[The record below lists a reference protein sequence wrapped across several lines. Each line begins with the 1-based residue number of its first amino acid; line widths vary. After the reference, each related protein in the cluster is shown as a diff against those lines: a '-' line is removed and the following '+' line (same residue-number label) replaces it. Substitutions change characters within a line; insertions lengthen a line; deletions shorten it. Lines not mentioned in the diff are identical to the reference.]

1 MSPHALKNMTKEE
14 RINLIRFGPDK
25 NKKPKKIAV
34 DLLQKY
40 KPMIN
45 LNKYKVI
52 ANDLEKEAKSNSKHI
67 LEDKQNAA
75 ISLLSEKEQA
85 KIFKKRRMKA
95 SFIAKKKETINSEE
109 RKEEGNSS

>member
-1 MSPHALKNMTKEE
+1 MSPHALKHMTKEE

-25 NKKPKKIAV
+25 NKKPRKIAV

-67 LEDKQNAA
+67 LEDKKNAA
-75 ISLLSEKEQA
+75 ISLLSEKE
-85 KIFKKRRMKA
+85 
-95 SFIAKKKETINSEE
+95 
-109 RKEEGNSS
+109 